1 MSLPLPSCD
10 SPLLQVFNVR
20 APLRLVLRLQRGPRP
35 LPKRSRR
42 TRTKDGERCFET
54 RGRLQLSIQTTPWRA
69 GSPHAL
75 TDRALYINQGG
86 AELNFCSPLCSSETD
101 WRGNAS
107 EFPTGDDRYPR
118 QCLLDDL
125 CIVLLLSESV
135 GLAQASRAAAGH
147 WCFMTGRDAS
157 VMCYMMG
164 RIAPS
169 HFQGNFNAVGAASPG
184 LAATAAAK
192 DRSALK
198 YPRPTDAAK
207 PYSQARLCLQDCWHF
222 CCTDRT
228 AVLGTPSASPPESA
242 QPRLDRDGTGF
253 QNTRS
258 RGNATHNHPQQ
269 VPINNDDHRPP
280 PPPPTNSLSKYHASR
295 TTHRTAACTTRETR

>member
-1 MSLPLPSCD
+1 MIT
-10 SPLLQVFNVR
+10 
-20 APLRLVLRLQRGPRP
+20 AGPAAWA
-35 LPKRSRR
+35 KRSRR

-54 RGRLQLSIQTTPWRA
+54 RGRLQLSVQTTPWRA
-69 GSPHAL
+69 GSPQAL
-75 TDRALYINQGG
+75 TDRGLYNNQGG
-86 AELNFCSPLCSSETD
+86 EALNICGACTSKTD
-101 WRGNAS
+101 GKGNANG
-107 EFPTGDDRYPR
+107 FPMGVDRYPQ

-147 WCFMTGRDAS
+147 WCFMTGRDTS
-157 VMCYMMG
+157 VVCYMMG

-169 HFQGNFNAVGAASPG
+169 HFQGKFNAVGAASPG

-207 PYSQARLCLQDCWHF
+207 PYSQARLWLHDF

-258 RGNATHNHPQQ
+258 RGNATHL
-269 VPINNDDHRPP
+269 RPP
-280 PPPPTNSLSKYHASR
+280 PSPNSLSTYHASR
-295 TTHRTAACTTRETR
+295 KNCRTAAYTTREIH